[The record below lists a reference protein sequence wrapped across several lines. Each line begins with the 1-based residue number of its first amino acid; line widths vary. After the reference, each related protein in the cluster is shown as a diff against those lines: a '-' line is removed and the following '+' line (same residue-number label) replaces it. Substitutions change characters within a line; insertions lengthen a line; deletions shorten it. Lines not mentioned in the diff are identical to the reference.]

1 MGGGPRAAKSTN
13 WFTRLTTWTWTP
25 RTFWEKA
32 SRHLYSRYDID
43 ENTMVVIN
51 GDRASWI
58 RKGVEHFPKAIY
70 QADRFH
76 IKRDL
81 RRLLKGTKEL
91 RVCLEAADKSDTEAL
106 VRSLTRARE
115 KAKADIGDLTKFA
128 EINDLLQQIRETP
141 DAYRDYRVR
150 LKEMGY
156 DVSRMRGMG
165 AGESSVDRF
174 SNRLKKRGQSWS
186 VQGLKAMVH
195 SLVKYFEGK
204 LEHYSTHISRI
215 HSILDD
221 GEISKEAAGIARQV
235 MDEIGLGKQTN
246 VPIMHAGRTRS
257 GGLSRLLNNLACGG
271 TLIT

>member
-1 MGGGPRAAKSTN
+1 M
-13 WFTRLTTWTWTP
+13 
-25 RTFWEKA
+25 
-32 SRHLYSRYDID
+32 
-43 ENTMVVIN
+43 
-51 GDRASWI
+51 
-58 RKGVEHFPKAIY
+58 
-70 QADRFH
+70 DRFH

-91 RVCLEAADKSDTEAL
+91 RVCLEALQRSDTEAL

-115 KAKADIGDLTKFA
+115 KTKADVSDLTRFA
-128 EINDLLQQIRETP
+128 EINDLLQQIRQTP
-141 DAYRDYRVR
+141 DAYKDYRVR

-156 DVSRMRGMG
+156 DVAGMRGMG
-165 AGESSVDRF
+165 AAESSVDRF

-204 LEHYSTHISRI
+204 MDHYTKHISRI
-215 HSILDD
+215 HNILDD
-221 GEISKEAAGIARQV
+221 GEISKKASGIAHRV
-235 MDEIGLGKQTN
+235 LDEIGLGKQTN
-246 VPIMHAGRTRS
+246 VPIMHTGRTRS